1 MGKHSK
7 DNKRNK
13 INNKVKPKKHD
24 LPIEDEMLERKLGRK
39 SSISNKKQSIKPK
52 KKKNRKLKRLL
63 FYITLIVLIV
73 FAIFHSISMFKWQAM
88 SKEMLQNK
96 GSTIIDT
103 SGNTIAVFGTEKKQK
118 NIPSS
123 DIPKNLKNAYV
134 AIEDERFYKH
144 HGVDVR
150 RTGSAILSYI
160 VHFGSSSFG
169 GSTITQ
175 QLVKNMTGND
185 SSSITRKVDEWS
197 KAFELELCSS
207 KDEILSSYLNIIYV
221 GPNIYGVEMG
231 AKYYF
236 DKSASELSLEE
247 CAFLAGLNHSPSSYN
262 PFDEDDNSQ
271 LIKKRTETVLN
282 KMHDLDYISSKDYAE
297 AINNV
302 ENGIQFKNGKIDDI
316 DDIIYS
322 YHTDNVISEV
332 VSDISQK
339 EKISRAFATNY
350 LNMAG
355 LKIYSTQDSDIQDK
369 MEDEFEKTKYIL
381 QSKNDKNATSQA
393 AMVVIDHKTGHV
405 VGCVGRSWGKNC
417 L

>member
-7 DNKRNK
+7 DNNKNNLNKKVRVKRNNVP
-13 INNKVKPKKHD
+13 IN
-24 LPIEDEMLERKLGRK
+24 EDILERRPIKK
-39 SSISNKKQSIKPK
+39 TSIPSKKQSIKQK
-52 KKKNRKLKRLL
+52 KKKIHQKRRR
-63 FYITLIVLIV
+63 FIFFLILIGLIIV
-73 FAIFHSISMFKWQAM
+73 AIWHSFSMFKWQSM
-88 SKEMLQNK
+88 SKDMLKNE
-96 GSTIIDT
+96 GSVIVDT

-118 NIPSS
+118 NISS
-123 DIPKNLKNAYV
+123 SEIPKNLKNAYV

-144 HGVDVR
+144 HGVDIK
-150 RTGSAILSYI
+150 RTGSAIVSYI

-169 GSTITQ
+169 GSSITQ

-185 SSSITRKVDEWS
+185 SSSISRKVDEWS
-197 KAFELELCSS
+197 KAFELELCSN

-262 PFDEDDNSQ
+262 PFDDEDNSQ
-271 LIKKRTETVLN
+271 RIKKRTETVLN
-282 KMHDLDYISSKDYAE
+282 KMHDLDYISSKDYAD
-297 AINNV
+297 AITKV
-302 ENGIQFKNGKIDDI
+302 EDGIQFKKGKIEEI

-332 VSDISQK
+332 IDDIAKK
-339 EKISRAFATNY
+339 EKLDTTFANNY

-355 LKIYSTQDSDIQDK
+355 LKIYSTQNSDIQEK
-369 MEDEFEKTKYIL
+369 MEDEFEKSKYAL

-393 AMVVIDHKTGHV
+393 AMVVIDHKTGQV
-405 VGCVGRSWGKNC
+405 VGCVGRTW
-417 L
+417 